1 MTWSETDFTEAMRLF
16 ASLQHLFAT
25 EQARLRK
32 QQWYRV
38 PELVERSGLS
48 RQWWYRRQK
57 TLGARSKVEGG
68 RCLVFPHSA
77 LQKALGPDQ
86 VPPDGL
92 A

>member
-1 MTWSETDFTEAMRLF
+1 MLTSDEFAQLMRSL
-16 ASLQHLFAT
+16 AWLQHWA
-25 EQARLRK
+25 AREFERSRRHR
-32 QQWYRV
+32 WYRV
-38 PELVERSGLS
+38 PELVERSGLP